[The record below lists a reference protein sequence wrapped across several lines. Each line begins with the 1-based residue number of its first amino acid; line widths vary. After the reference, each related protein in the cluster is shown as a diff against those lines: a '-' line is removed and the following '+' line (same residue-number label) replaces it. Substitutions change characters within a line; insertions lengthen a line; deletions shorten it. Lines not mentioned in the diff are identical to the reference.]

1 MCSKM
6 CSSSSSNACNAVQN
20 CAINSTSSE
29 CCKGRDLVQLAE
41 RKGFEP
47 SIPVKVY
54 ALSRGAPSTTRPP
67 LQRGKEGSIESHS
80 PPQVPQA
87 DEIRDPLQPDTDVKS
102 LSGTRALPS
111 GRLPISICQ
120 LLHNSFPSPHT
131 GPKPRL
137 PCLRRAGAWA
147 STGRRS
153 RPPSF
158 PRAPD
163 GPQSLQRLCAR
174 SSLCPPAPP
183 HTCSRFFPSSRCQLP

>member
-1 MCSKM
+1 M
-6 CSSSSSNACNAVQN
+6 
-20 CAINSTSSE
+20 
-29 CCKGRDLVQLAE
+29 AE

-87 DEIRDPLQPDTDVKS
+87 DEIRDPLQPDTDIKS
-102 LSGTRALPS
+102 LYGTRALPS
-111 GRLPISICQ
+111 GRLPISIWQ
-120 LLHNSFPSPHT
+120 LLHNSCPSTHT

-137 PCLRRAGAWA
+137 PRLSRAGAWA

-158 PRAPD
+158 ARAPD
-163 GPQSLQRLCAR
+163 GQQSLQRLCAR

-183 HTCSRFFPSSRCQLP
+183 HTCCRCFPSSHFQLP